1 MYSVGYW
8 TRIHNTIYNPPALS
22 LAMTQMS
29 EDDIYRTSTQ
39 YRLWSF
45 TRESLASLRST
56 TNASAAEGVR
66 AAIQSQRAGQ
76 ATSDTAHDEK
86 SSKRPDPTKEVDC
99 LTVEEEQKLVG
110 FYCVK
115 AMQFADFCEFP
126 TNVKVVRSTLL
137 MLCLSDK

>member
-1 MYSVGYW
+1 M
-8 TRIHNTIYNPPALS
+8 AQ
-22 LAMTQMS
+22 MT

-56 TNASAAEGVR
+56 TNASAARGVR
-66 AAIQSQRAGQ
+66 AAIQSQHSGQTGAEAGKGGI
-76 ATSDTAHDEK
+76 SDRL
-86 SSKRPDPTKEVDC
+86 SDPAKDVDC

-115 AMQFADFCEFP
+115 AMQCADFCEFP
-126 TNVKVVRSTLL
+126 TNVKVFQSHLMNPNFFQYLTEIARLQQYSTSSASTSTTLP
-137 MLCLSDK
+137 

>member
-1 MYSVGYW
+1 
-8 TRIHNTIYNPPALS
+8 
-22 LAMTQMS
+22 MTQMS

-66 AAIQSQRAGQ
+66 AAIQSQRGQ
-76 ATSDTAHDEK
+76 APIAHEK
-86 SSKRPDPTKEVDC
+86 SSKRPDSKEVDC

-110 FYCVK
+110 FYCIK

-126 TNVKVVRSTLL
+126 TNVKVVRVIL
-137 MLCLSDK
+137 